1 MIIDV
6 EIGTLKK
13 DLTTIE
19 MKTLVE
25 VLTLIEMKTLVDDPT
40 TVEMKILVDDRTT
53 IEMKTLVLKCPEVF
67 APNESLAGAG
77 TINQNAAMHPVSI
90 RKKDRR

>member
-13 DLTTIE
+13 DLTLIE
-19 MKTLVE
+19 VKILVE
-25 VLTLIEMKTLVDDPT
+25 DLTLIEMKTLVEDP
-40 TVEMKILVDDRTT
+40 TT
-53 IEMKTLVLKCPEVF
+53 IEMKTLVLKCPEVL

-77 TINQNAAMHPVSI
+77 TIIQSAVMHSVSI